1 MNNVYKPLNELKT
14 AFLEFVL
21 GFRDEH
27 IGKNIITLFTI
38 NEIPVFSPLS
48 IVLQTITTDNNG
60 NCEAETKV
68 NIR

>member
-1 MNNVYKPLNELKT
+1 MTFSQGRTISIFKKSRSAPK
-14 AFLEFVL
+14 
-21 GFRDEH
+21 DEH
-27 IGKNIITLFTI
+27 IGKNIITLCTT

-48 IVLQTITTDNNG
+48 IVLQTITTHANG